1 MDWFETPGL
10 ASEGGTVRSM
20 KAVAILEEM
29 AVMWKL
35 MLPAAKKRPPSQEAR
50 RPKPPEGNPC
60 QPVIEFK

>member
-1 MDWFETPGL
+1 
-10 ASEGGTVRSM
+10 M

-35 MLPAAKKRPPSQEAR
+35 VLPAAKKSPPSQEAPR
-50 RPKPPEGNPC
+50 GKRLPRNPC